1 MYKRIVAYGCS
12 ITSGFELADT
22 IVTKKSQEE
31 VDKIKLQGV
40 EAYVDYLDS
49 FGNRREAESS
59 QSWVRWL
66 ADLKGVEYL
75 NRAVEGGNSA
85 SSIYFL
91 EQDIANG
98 IIKDTDLVLVA
109 HTEYTRWFWINNKGT
124 PIHSC
129 VGGSETRWP
138 SKLFHKEFVKFV
150 ANDYNLIYQLYKDI
164 TYLNNLNVKQLFC
177 YNTFNNIKNL
187 VIDTMPF
194 VDNVKNYETIIDQN
208 YSFDSI
214 VDWQDKTQLHIY
226 THPKVEYH
234 KKFAECLSLK
244 I

>member
-1 MYKRIVAYGCS
+1 MFNRIVAYGCS

-22 IVTKKSQEE
+22 ILTGQTQEE
-31 VDKIKLQGV
+31 IDKLKLKGV
-40 EAYVDYLDS
+40 EKYVEYLDS
-49 FGNRREAESS
+49 FGDRKEAENS

-66 ADLKGVEYL
+66 ADLKGVPYL
-75 NRAVEGGNSA
+75 NRAVEGANST

-98 IIKDTDLVLVA
+98 VITENDLVLIG
-109 HTEYTRWFWINNKGT
+109 HTEYSRWFWLSNDGIPMHG
-124 PIHSC
+124 C

-138 SKLFHKEFVKFV
+138 SKNFHKDFITYV

-164 TYLNNLNVKQLFC
+164 SYLERYNVKQVFC
-177 YNTFNNIKNL
+177 YNTFNSIKNK
-187 VIDTMPF
+187 VIEELPMLGK
-194 VDNVKNYETIIDQN
+194 VQN
-208 YSFDSI
+208 YKTILDQDFSFDSI
-214 VDWQDKTQLHIY
+214 VDWNDPNQLHFY